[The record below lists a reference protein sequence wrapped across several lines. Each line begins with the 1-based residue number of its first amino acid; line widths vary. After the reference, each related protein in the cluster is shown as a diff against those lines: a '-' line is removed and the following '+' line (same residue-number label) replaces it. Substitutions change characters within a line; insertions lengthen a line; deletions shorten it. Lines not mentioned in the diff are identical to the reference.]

1 MAKKRRSASRS
12 SSASSASSSQQAS
25 SSSQA
30 SSTQAKSSSSQS
42 QASSGKSQ
50 AQQSQ
55 HPKHRSIAYI
65 IAVVYVILHGLFWTA
80 VAFSTH
86 RVQVD
91 KYPVLFG
98 LLILSTL
105 LSVAAGLGM
114 WFWKRWAGYLYL
126 VTGMAMGLLVTMLSG
141 DLWLALGSFMPV
153 IVVMYIIYPKLME

>member
-1 MAKKRRSASRS
+1 MSKKRRSASRS
-12 SSASSASSSQQAS
+12 SSASGASSSQQAS

-30 SSTQAKSSSSQS
+30 SSSQSKASPNQSKASSSQS
-42 QASSGKSQ
+42 QAKQ
-50 AQQSQ
+50 AQ

-80 VAFSTH
+80 VAYSTH
-86 RVQVD
+86 RADVD

-98 LLILSTL
+98 LLIVSTL
-105 LSVAAGLGM
+105 LSLAAGLGM
-114 WFWKRWAGYLYL
+114 WFWKKWAGYLYL

-153 IVVMYIIYPKLME
+153 IVVLYVVYPKLME

>member
-12 SSASSASSSQQAS
+12 STASSASSSQQAS

-30 SSTQAKSSSSQS
+30 SSTQAKSSSS
-42 QASSGKSQ
+42 KSQ
-50 AQQSQ
+50 AQQPQQ
-55 HPKHRSIAYI
+55 HPKRRSIAYI

-80 VAFSTH
+80 VAFSTY
-86 RVQVD
+86 RANVD

-98 LLILSTL
+98 LLIVSTL
-105 LSVAAGLGM
+105 LSLAAGLGM
-114 WFWKRWAGYLYL
+114 WFWKKWAGYLYL

-153 IVVMYIIYPKLME
+153 IVVLYVVYPKLME

>member
-1 MAKKRRSASRS
+1 MSKKRRSASRS
-12 SSASSASSSQQAS
+12 SSASSASSSQQTSSTQAKAS

-30 SSTQAKSSSSQS
+30 SSSQAKASSS
-42 QASSGKSQ
+42 KSQ
-50 AQQSQ
+50 TQQPQ

-98 LLILSTL
+98 LLIASAL

-153 IVVMYIIYPKLME
+153 IVVMYVVYPKLME

>member
-1 MAKKRRSASRS
+1 MSKKRRSASRS
-12 SSASSASSSQQAS
+12 SSASGASSSQQAA

-30 SSTQAKSSSSQS
+30 SSTQSRPSPNQAKP
-42 QASSGKSQ
+42 SSGKPQ
-50 AQQSQ
+50 TQHQQQ
-55 HPKHRSIAYI
+55 PKHRSIAYI

-80 VAFSTH
+80 IAFSTH

-98 LLILSTL
+98 LLIASAL

-114 WFWKRWAGYLYL
+114 WFWKRWSGYLYL

-153 IVVMYIIYPKLME
+153 IVVLYVVYPKLME

>member
-12 SSASSASSSQQAS
+12 SSASSASSSPQAS

-30 SSTQAKSSSSQS
+30 SSTQAKPSSSK
-42 QASSGKSQ
+42 AQ
-50 AQQSQ
+50 AQQPQ
-55 HPKHRSIAYI
+55 HPKQRSIAYI
-65 IAVVYVILHGLFWTA
+65 IAVVYVILHGLLWTA
-80 VAFSTH
+80 IAFSTH

-98 LLILSTL
+98 LLIASTL

-153 IVVMYIIYPKLME
+153 IVVMYVVYPKLME

>member
-1 MAKKRRSASRS
+1 MSKKRRSASRS
-12 SSASSASSSQQAS
+12 SSASSASSSQQTSSTQAKAS

-30 SSTQAKSSSSQS
+30 SSSQAKASSS
-42 QASSGKSQ
+42 KSQ
-50 AQQSQ
+50 TQQPQ

-98 LLILSTL
+98 LLIASAL

-153 IVVMYIIYPKLME
+153 IVVMYVIYPKLME

>member
-30 SSTQAKSSSSQS
+30 SSTQAKSSSS
-42 QASSGKSQ
+42 KSQ
-50 AQQSQ
+50 AQQPQ
-55 HPKHRSIAYI
+55 HPKRRSIAYI

-80 VAFSTH
+80 IAYSTH
-86 RVQVD
+86 RADVD

-98 LLILSTL
+98 LLIAATL

-126 VTGMAMGLLVTMLSG
+126 VTGMAVGLLVTMLSG

-153 IVVMYIIYPKLME
+153 IVVMYVVYPKLME

>member
-25 SSSQA
+25 SSSQT
-30 SSTQAKSSSSQS
+30 SSTQAKSSSS
-42 QASSGKSQ
+42 KSQ
-50 AQQSQ
+50 AQQPQ
-55 HPKHRSIAYI
+55 HPKKRSIAYI

-80 VAFSTH
+80 VAYSTH
-86 RVQVD
+86 RADVD

-98 LLILSTL
+98 LLIVSTL
-105 LSVAAGLGM
+105 LSLAAGLGM
-114 WFWKRWAGYLYL
+114 WFWKKWAGYLYL

-153 IVVMYIIYPKLME
+153 IVVMYVVYPKLME